1 MAYPCGKIKIRSYTH
16 TILYIYISKWMKDL
30 NVKSKNFVRNRVMVP
45 EKANRKDKPQEKAN
59 KFEHIETIENFHA
72 RKDTDEILHQM
83 GFFPWSWNC

>member
-1 MAYPCGKIKIRSYTH
+1 
-16 TILYIYISKWMKDL
+16 
-30 NVKSKNFVRNRVMVP
+30 MVP